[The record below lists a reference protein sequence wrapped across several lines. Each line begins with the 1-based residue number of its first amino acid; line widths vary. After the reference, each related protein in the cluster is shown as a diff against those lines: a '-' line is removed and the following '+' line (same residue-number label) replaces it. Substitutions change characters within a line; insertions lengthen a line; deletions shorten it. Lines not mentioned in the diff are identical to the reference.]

1 MLLRAQLLIM
11 ETKTVVI
18 KSIFVNDDNC
28 TLYFTESIKG
38 ITKNGD
44 TFEDGQTDHLSFSN
58 KQLNA
63 AIRNI
68 IEEAECLFQVNG
80 NKSLSGKQIAA
91 VLSRAIVTL
100 DRTTHQEG
108 EEYVDDDGV
117 VGTYSHNGYNK
128 QILDIKL
135 SRMAMAALQQIAIQA
150 MLG

>member
-1 MLLRAQLLIM
+1 M
-11 ETKTVVI
+11 ETKTVII
-18 KSIFVNDDNC
+18 KSIFVNEDTC

-38 ITKNGD
+38 IVKNGD
-44 TFEDGQTDHLSFSN
+44 AFEDGETDHLSFSN

-63 AIRNI
+63 AIRSI
-68 IEEAECLFQVNG
+68 VEESEPLFQING
-80 NKSLSGKQIAA
+80 NRSLSGKQIAA
-91 VLSRAIVTL
+91 ILSRAVITI
-100 DRTTHQEG
+100 DRTSHQEG

-117 VGTYSHNGYNK
+117 VNQYAYSGYGK

>member
-1 MLLRAQLLIM
+1 M
-11 ETKTVVI
+11 ETKTVII

-38 ITKNGD
+38 IIKNGD
-44 TFEDGQTDHLSFSN
+44 TFEDGKTDHLSFSN

-68 IEEAECLFQVNG
+68 VEESEPLFQLNG
-80 NKSLSGKQIAA
+80 NRSLSGKQIAA
-91 VLSRAIVTL
+91 ILSRAVITI
-100 DRTTHQEG
+100 DRTSHQEG

-117 VGTYSHNGYNK
+117 IGTYSHAGYGK

-135 SRMAMAALQQIAIQA
+135 SRMAIAALQQIAIQA

>member
-1 MLLRAQLLIM
+1 M
-11 ETKTVVI
+11 ETKTVIV
-18 KSIFVNDDNC
+18 KAIFVNEDNC

-38 ITKNGD
+38 IIKDND
-44 TFEDGQTDHLSFSN
+44 TFKDGETDHLTFTN

-63 AIRNI
+63 AIRSI
-68 IEEAECLFQVNG
+68 VEEAEPLYQMNG
-80 NKSLSGKQIAA
+80 NHSLSGKQIAA
-91 VLSRAIVTL
+91 VLSRAVITL

-117 VGTYSHNGYNK
+117 VGVYSHSGYNK

-135 SRMAMAALQQIAIQA
+135 SRMATVALQQIAIQA

>member
-1 MLLRAQLLIM
+1 M
-11 ETKTVVI
+11 ETKTVII
-18 KSIFVNDDNC
+18 KSIFVNEDNC

-38 ITKNGD
+38 IVKEGD
-44 TFEDGQTDHLSFSN
+44 AFKDGQTDHLSLTN

-68 IEEAECLFQVNG
+68 VEESDCLFQAND
-80 NKSLSGKQIAA
+80 NRSLSGKQIAA
-91 VLSRAIVTL
+91 ILSRAIITL
-100 DRTTHQEG
+100 DRTPHQEG
-108 EEYVDDDGV
+108 EEYTDDNGIIS
-117 VGTYSHNGYNK
+117 TYTHSGYNK